1 MCSTK
6 GAVKLRK
13 SVFAERLKAVR
24 KKRGKTCMDVALDT
38 GLNQNVIYYWENAGR
53 SPNLKTLVKV
63 ADYLDVSID
72 YLAGRTDN
80 SEINR

>member
-1 MCSTK
+1 M
-6 GAVKLRK
+6 
-13 SVFAERLKAVR
+13 FATRLKAVR
-24 KKRGKTCMDVALDT
+24 KKRGKTCMDVAFDT

>member
-1 MCSTK
+1 
-6 GAVKLRK
+6 
-13 SVFAERLKAVR
+13 
-24 KKRGKTCMDVALDT
+24 MDVALDT
-38 GLNQNVIYYWENAGR
+38 GLNQNVIYYWESAGR